1 MYVLFCVHQ
10 CTLLVLVR
18 HCNSNTI
25 LDTCMRAVLVLYL
38 ELEIATARG
47 LKNKYQKKESP
58 LKANFRGREADL
70 ALNGP
75 RGA

>member
-1 MYVLFCVHQ
+1 
-10 CTLLVLVR
+10 
-18 HCNSNTI
+18 
-25 LDTCMRAVLVLYL
+25 MRAVLVLYL